1 MLKELNLKAVYRSDY
16 DHILEDF
23 YIPAL
28 AASKSYDRAVGFFSA
43 SMLSYAAQG
52 LSTFVE
58 NDGQIRLIIGGELQ
72 PEDKLAIEEGYELRQ
87 VADRLGVKIVL
98 DIEQIDDGL
107 FYRRLE
113 ILSWLIASGRLDIK
127 IALKQKG
134 MYHEKI
140 GILTDASGDKVVFQG
155 SANETTHALLPD
167 FNFESINVFQCWRT
181 EFTDHFMPY
190 LVGFENLWQNKSP
203 NTLVIDFPAAARDK
217 LIKVAKNTPKLIV
230 PKVEL
235 NLWQKHQ
242 QPDAEPED
250 ESEAPRIPLTFN
262 DQEFLIRPAQKKA
275 LEAWKSHG
283 LNGVMA
289 LATGAGK
296 TITAIYGALKIYEA
310 TKKLFLAIAVPY
322 QNLAD
327 QWVSVLK
334 EFNITPIKC
343 YASSENWV
351 GALSDAIT
359 LYETNA
365 TRFVCLVVVNRTLQS
380 DQFQHFISQVPGE
393 NFLWVGDECH
403 HHSAQGLSSS
413 LPQQAK
419 LRLGLSATPNHYIDD
434 GATARLTDFYGPV
447 VATYSLEEA
456 LHDGVLTPY
465 KYYVILV
472 DLTEDE
478 AEEYRRLSEQISRLA
493 ARNNF
498 REIESSADEQLQ
510 FLLFRRARLLGS
522 AKNKLDELDQLLS
535 GKQASQM
542 TLFYCGDGSTED
554 EDSGEPMRQV
564 EAVSSTL
571 YGLGWRN
578 SLFTARE
585 RRQERKTLLDHF
597 RLGLIDALVAIRCLD
612 EGIDVPA
619 CRAAYILASSRN
631 PRQFIQRR
639 GRILRRSPG
648 KEFAEIYDFVVKLPD
663 DTAQG
668 SPYERQLIR
677 AELARVAEF
686 ARLAINSE
694 DAVRNLSAV
703 LVKHDLAHIL
713 T

>member
-28 AASKSYDRAVGFFSA
+28 TASKSYDRAVGYFSA

-52 LSTFVE
+52 LSAFIE

-72 PEDKLAIEEGYELRQ
+72 PEDKTAIEEGYEIRQ
-87 VADRLGVKIVL
+87 VASRLGVKIVQ

-113 ILSWLIASGRLDIK
+113 LLSWLIASGRLDIK

-140 GILTDASGDKVVFQG
+140 GILTDAAGGKIVFQG

-181 EFTDHFMPY
+181 EFADHFMPY

-203 NTLVIDFPAAARDK
+203 NTLVIDFPDAARDK
-217 LIKVAKNTPKLIV
+217 LVKIAKGTRKVISPKI
-230 PKVEL
+230 EID
-235 NLWQKHQ
+235 LWRKHQ
-242 QPDAEPED
+242 QLDAKPDD
-250 ESEAPRIPLTFN
+250 ESDAPRIPLTFN
-262 DQEFLIRPAQKKA
+262 DEEFSIRPPQKKA

-296 TITAIYGALKIYEA
+296 TITAIYGALRIYEA
-310 TKKLFLAIAVPY
+310 TRKLFLVIAVPY

-327 QWVSVLK
+327 QWVSVLR
-334 EFNITPIKC
+334 EFNIIPIKC
-343 YASSENWV
+343 YASSDSWTS
-351 GALSDAIT
+351 ALSDAIT
-359 LYETNA
+359 LYQTNA

-380 DQFQHFISQVPGE
+380 EQFQHFISQVPGE

-403 HHSAQGLSSS
+403 HHSSQGLSKS

-434 GATARLTDFYGPV
+434 SATARLTDFYGPV

-456 LHDGVLTPY
+456 LCDGVLTPY

-478 AEEYRRLSEQISRLA
+478 AEEYRQLSAQISRLA

-498 REIESSADEQLQ
+498 RELESSADEQLQ

-522 AKNKLDELDQLLS
+522 AKNKLGELNQLLT

-542 TLFYCGDGSTED
+542 TLFYCGDGTTED
-554 EDSGEPMRQV
+554 EDAGEPMRQV
-564 EAVSSTL
+564 EAVAFKL
-571 YGLGWRN
+571 YDLGWRN

-585 RRQERKTLLDHF
+585 SRQERKTLLDHF
-597 RLGLIDALVAIRCLD
+597 RLGLINALVAIRCLD

-648 KEFAEIYDFVVKLPD
+648 KEFAEIYDFVVKLPE
-663 DTAQG
+663 G
-668 SPYERQLIR
+668 SAEGNSYERQLIQS
-677 AELARVAEF
+677 EFERVTEF

-694 DAVRNLSAV
+694 DAVRDLTS
-703 LVKHDLAHIL
+703 LLIKHDLAHIL
-713 T
+713 V